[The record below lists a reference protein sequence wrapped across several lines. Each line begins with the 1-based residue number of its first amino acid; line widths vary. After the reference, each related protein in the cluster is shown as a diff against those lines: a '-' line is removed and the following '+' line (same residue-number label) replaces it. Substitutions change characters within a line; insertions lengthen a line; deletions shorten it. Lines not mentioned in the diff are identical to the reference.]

1 MPARLLITG
10 AGSGPANNF
19 MHSLRTGE
27 PGLTLV
33 GAHHD
38 RFLLKKSRAD
48 HNYLVPAA
56 SSPGFVSAVR
66 RVVEAERI
74 DLLVPTSDTDVAIVS
89 RHRRR
94 IPCRLFL
101 PRPRVIRVCQDKY
114 RLGALLGSRGIPVPR
129 TYPITSAGTITRA
142 FHRLGSPRLAW
153 CRIRF
158 GNGSLGALPVK
169 RPGQARAWIDYWRE
183 MRGVPAR
190 AFTLSEYLPGRDF
203 GCQSLWHEGRLLLVK
218 TFERLSY
225 ITTGGNPSGVS
236 SAAALAKSVVEPR
249 VADVCA
255 AAVRVLDRRASGL
268 FSIDLKENAAGTP
281 CVTEVNAGRP
291 LAGTNLL
298 DLTGKHN
305 MATAYV
311 RIALGEPWEL
321 HGEQDGADAWYL
333 VRDLDTP
340 PDLFQAEELF
350 EGIVDAR
357 G

>member
-1 MPARLLITG
+1 MPVRVLITG

-19 MHSLRTGE
+19 MRSLRTGE

-38 RFLLKKSRAD
+38 RFLLKKSGAD
-48 HNYLVPAA
+48 HNYLIPAA
-56 SSPGFVSAVR
+56 STRGFLSAIG
-66 RVVEAERI
+66 RVIEAEGI
-74 DLLVPTSDTDVAIVS
+74 DVLVPTSDTDVAVVS

-94 IPCRLFL
+94 IHCRLFL
-101 PRPRVIRVCQDKY
+101 PRHRVIRVCQDKY
-114 RLGALLGSRGIPVPR
+114 RLSVLLGSRGVPVPR
-129 TYPITSAGTITRA
+129 TFPITSLDTIAQVFR
-142 FHRLGSPRLAW
+142 RLGSRRRAW

-158 GNGSLGALPVK
+158 GSGSMGALPVK
-169 RPGQARAWIDYWRE
+169 RPAQARAWIDYWRE

-203 GCQSLWHEGRLLLVK
+203 GCQSLWRDGQLLLVK

-225 ITTGGNPSGVS
+225 ITAGGSPSGVS
-236 SAAALAKSVVEPR
+236 SAAALAKAVIEPR
-249 VADVCA
+249 VADVCG
-255 AAVRVLDRRASGL
+255 AAVRALDRQASGL
-268 FSIDLKENAAGTP
+268 FSIDLKENAAGIP

-298 DLTGKHN
+298 DLTGKYN
-305 MATAYV
+305 MAAAYV
-311 RIALGEPWEL
+311 RIALGEPLEL
-321 HGEQDGADAWYL
+321 HGEHDGAEAWYM
-333 VRDLDTP
+333 VRDLDTL

-357 G
+357 E